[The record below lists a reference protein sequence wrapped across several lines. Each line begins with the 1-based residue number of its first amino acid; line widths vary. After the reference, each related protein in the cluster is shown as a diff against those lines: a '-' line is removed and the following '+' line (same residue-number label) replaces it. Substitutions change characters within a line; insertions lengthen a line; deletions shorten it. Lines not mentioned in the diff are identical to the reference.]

1 MAFQIKGL
9 DPKPFQEFYGKSEEE
24 LKAHGVIRYQVDE
37 CPGYPDRVTLSEVE
51 AGGTV
56 LLMNFEHLPVDSPY
70 RSRHAIFVQEGAQEA
85 DLVIDKVPDSL
96 ARRVL
101 SLRAFDK
108 NDHIVEADLAEGE
121 AIEPTIRRLL
131 ENSDVQYI
139 HAHYAQRGC
148 YAALIERSE

>member
-1 MAFQIKGL
+1 
-9 DPKPFQEFYGKSEEE
+9 
-24 LKAHGVIRYQVDE
+24 
-37 CPGYPDRVTLSEVE
+37 VTLSEVE

-56 LLMNFEHLPVDSPY
+56 LLMNYEHLPVDSPY

>member
-1 MAFQIKGL
+1 MAFQVRGL
-9 DPKPFQEFYGKSEEE
+9 DPKPFQKYYGKSEEDLKE
-24 LKAHGVIRYQVDE
+24 LGIIRYQVDE
-37 CPGYPDRVTLSEVE
+37 YPGYPDRVTLTEVE

-56 LLMNFEHLPVDSPY
+56 LLMNYEHLPVDSPY
-70 RSRHAIFVQEGAQEA
+70 RSRHAIFVKEGAHKA
-85 DLVIDKVPDSL
+85 DLFIDKVPDSL

-148 YAALIERSE
+148 YAALIERSK